1 MEMLSRPV
9 AFRALAAAAGV
20 LLAVGLIG
28 VVTVNDRPETLE
40 AGGSTTTTTAFGPGE
55 TLAPVPGG
63 PPQTGGPA
71 TTKPGAAPAP
81 APTQP
86 GPATT
91 AAPPATETPGEATPT
106 RPGLYRYK
114 NTVDGKES
122 RSELRVS
129 AEGGA
134 PAGEQRLLHRK
145 TADGNTTESSVAW
158 RSNGIFERSR
168 TFPGGGGDTG
178 APCDW
183 EPDVL
188 LAPRPLRAESA
199 WSWDSRCSSQVQGQ
213 QADFHFT
220 GQARVTEAVR
230 ATVGGRQVSAWRIQS
245 TAKIEITGSY
255 QGRPFTVVVDIT
267 SDDQFAP
274 QQGIV
279 VRSDSTSKV
288 SGMGGAPQESRTLE
302 ELQNLDPA

>member
-1 MEMLSRPV
+1 MEILSRPA
-9 AFRALAAAAGV
+9 AFRAIAAAAGV
-20 LLAVGLIG
+20 LLALGLIG
-28 VVTVNDRPETLE
+28 VVTVNDEAADTLD
-40 AGGSTTTTTAFGPGE
+40 ATGSTTTTVAGTGA

-63 PPQTGGPA
+63 PPQPGGPA
-71 TTKPGAAPAP
+71 TTAPGSAP

-91 AAPPATETPGEATPT
+91 AAPPATESPGEATPT

-114 NTVDGKES
+114 NTEDGKES

-129 AEGGA
+129 TEGGA
-134 PAGEQRLLHRK
+134 PAGEQRLLQRK
-145 TADGNTTESSVAW
+145 TADGSTPAASVAW

-168 TFPGGGGDTG
+168 TFPGGAGEQG

-188 LAPRPLRAESA
+188 LAPRPLRADST

-230 ATVGGRQVSAWRIQS
+230 ATVGGRQVSAWRIQT

-255 QGRPFTVVVDIT
+255 QGQPFTVVVDIT
-267 SDDQFAP
+267 RDDQFAP
-274 QQGIV
+274 EQGIV

-288 SGMGGAPQESRTLE
+288 TGMGGAPQESRTLE